1 MIKNRPVARRLLTAT
16 PSWRPSALRWVHAL
30 ATVPAAEKG

>member
-30 ATVPAAEKG
+30 ATVSAAEKG